1 MTSILIASSL
11 RRTFGSYV
19 AIDDF
24 DLTVDEGTIVGLI
37 GPSGGGKTTAVRLLA
52 GIDEPDSG
60 SVEVFGSPV
69 RSLRRKDRAR
79 MAILAQDPA
88 LVPQL
93 TIHEQVSFAAEL
105 RGLRRDVQEALARVG
120 LDESVDTR
128 LSDASGGMRRR
139 AGLAATLITDP
150 DLVFCD
156 EPTAGLDPIVRET
169 VWSWFRERRRAGRTM
184 VVTTQHIDEAARCDR
199 VLVLRT
205 GAIIADTTP
214 SQLTA
219 ESGLREHIVIELVDN
234 NAQLAID
241 ALKRRGL
248 SAEFR
253 AGHSLVVEAR
263 DSADTA
269 GTIVS
274 ILADEDV
281 VIDAV
286 DTAVP
291 GLDDVFRALVE
302 KS

>member
-281 VIDAV
+281 VIDTV